1 MDRIDIAK
9 KIYSLWMVTDRD
21 IGYSKDSMIASR
33 YIEQNF
39 VPIAELEKAEE
50 KTVNELHNLHD
61 IVLKEDVRIAKRDA
75 RVEVANILGNCLGAT
90 NLKDDYNQGWD
101 TAVNNIKLMADKII
115 INNKE
120 ATNALP
126 DK

>member
-50 KTVNELHNLHD
+50 KTINELHDLHD

>member
-1 MDRIDIAK
+1 
-9 KIYSLWMVTDRD
+9 MVTDRD